1 MSRVIFGVFM
11 LIDNKATVTKRNLAY
26 WQKAREKLILF
37 STSFCIH
44 FVFALVVVVGVE
56 AEDAPV
62 DEAPVKI
69 LDFIKYCK
77 DAAPQSIKAVKEQIR
92 YVKSPRFRATPQQRR
107 ELVKQLE
114 GVVEELEDG
123 STLPVLR
130 IPLSRA
136 QVGNIGFF
144 TDGNPNQPATVEVF
158 QVIDGDSL
166 LCRHAG
172 RLFWMEVPTK
182 TLIDGSFLHLN
193 DVLEV
198 SGTQTYQTAAGG
210 SKTVYRLEK
219 FDIEAAKFWFN
230 KLREK

>member
-1 MSRVIFGVFM
+1 MIA
-11 LIDNKATVTKRNLAY
+11 NKAAVTKRNLAH
-26 WQKAREKLILF
+26 WQKAGEKLMLF

-44 FVFALVVVVGVE
+44 LILALVVVVGVE
-56 AEDAPV
+56 AEDGTV
-62 DEAPVKI
+62 DEAPAKI
-69 LDFIKYCK
+69 LEFIKYCE

-92 YVKSPRFRATPQQRR
+92 YVKSTRFRATPQQRR

-114 GVVEELEDG
+114 VVVEELEDG

-136 QVGNIGFF
+136 QVGNIGYF

-166 LCRHAG
+166 LCRHDG

-198 SGTQTYQTAAGG
+198 SGTQTYKTALGG
-210 SKTVYRLEK
+210 LKTVYRLEK
-219 FDIEAAKFWFN
+219 FDIEVAKFWFN
-230 KLREK
+230 KLKEK